1 MKEKWKK
8 IPPKYIVAGIVFV
21 LIALFL
27 VKHRS
32 FFYYTRQDDYNDMSG
47 EKTEIAAEQVTVSQ
61 YFAISGNTQN
71 IALLMTNDSGED
83 ASVHA
88 MLKDA
93 DTNQVLAEAESSV
106 PESAGNEEVVTFALA
121 SDGVDEQR
129 NVYLTLEETTKTSK
143 VSYCALEGTYKQ
155 SLSVND
161 ENKEARLRMSVGYGS
176 GLNKPFFFLFVFC
189 VAVVIGI
196 FVIPV
201 KWAKPEN
208 MVLILVAV
216 MGISM
221 AVINPAFQECDGPAH
236 FYRSMDVSYG
246 NLLGSFGNFTHEA
259 GEIYV
264 PENVQEMAYRQVSP
278 DSGGGNAYLE
288 YLKTHKFS
296 KNKVKMTYYESV
308 TSVVYWPQG
317 LGIFIGR
324 ILNFSMYGV
333 ILMGRIFN
341 LLAYMSL
348 AYAAVRFMPFYKNL
362 MAMFAVMPLSI
373 YQASSLSQDAVLNGA
388 GFLFVALCC
397 YYAFDEK
404 VKLNWKK
411 TLVLGLLL
419 LTMFLSK
426 YVYACLGLLVFM
438 IQKDKFN
445 SRKDYWKSF
454 IIALLP
460 FVILGGYVMLRVS
473 SGISGLQAGAGGGA
487 DTMTQ
492 MQYLKTYPVAAIK
505 VIISTLL
512 VNINAYLMQLNILGS
527 MNYPLTL
534 FLVFGPCFLLGVGLL
549 DGQEVRGRIKIR
561 HRIIMLLAFA
571 ITFAAIM
578 MGLYIGDGI
587 ANPVGSSVINGIQG
601 RYFILMLI
609 LPFLALGSDR
619 VKQDIRHFTVKCSGI
634 MGIML
639 LYAVFMLVNTCY

>member
-1 MKEKWKK
+1 MKEKLKK
-8 IPPKYIVAGIVFV
+8 IPPKYIVAGVV
-21 LIALFL
+21 LIVMLLLL

-32 FFYYTRQDDYNDMSG
+32 IFYNSNQDNYNDMSG
-47 EKTEIAAEQVTVSQ
+47 EEENIAAEDAVVSQ
-61 YFAISGNTQN
+61 YFTISGNMQN

-83 ASVHA
+83 ITIHA
-88 MLKDA
+88 VLRDA
-93 DTNQVLAEAESSV
+93 DTAEVLSNIQCNV
-106 PESAGNEEVVTFALA
+106 PKSTGAEEVVNLELVV
-121 SDGVDEQR
+121 DGIDGTR
-129 NVYLTLEETTKTSK
+129 NVCLDLEEVTKASE
-143 VSYCALEGTYKQ
+143 VYYCALSGDYAQT
-155 SLSVND
+155 LLVNGQTTT
-161 ENKEARLRMSVGYGS
+161 ERLRMSVVYGG
-176 GLNKPFFFLFVFC
+176 GLNKTFFILFALGM
-189 VAVVIGI
+189 AVVIGI
-196 FVIPV
+196 FVMPV

-208 MVLILVAV
+208 MVLILVSV
-216 MGISM
+216 MGLSM
-221 AVINPAFQECDGPAH
+221 AVINPAFQECDGPSH

-246 NLLGSFGNFTHEA
+246 NILGSFVNLTHED
-259 GEIYV
+259 GVIYV
-264 PENVQEMAYRQVSP
+264 PENVQEIAYRQLTPNGSE
-278 DSGGGNAYLE
+278 GTAYME
-288 YLKTHKFS
+288 YLKSHKFS
-296 KNKVKMTYYESV
+296 KNKIKMTYYDSV

-317 LGIFIGR
+317 LGIFLGR
-324 ILNFSMYGV
+324 TFNFSIYGV

-341 LLAYMSL
+341 LLAYMGL

-373 YQASSLSQDAVLNGA
+373 YQASSLSQDAVLNGV

-419 LTMFLSK
+419 LLMFLSK

-438 IQKDKFN
+438 IPKDKFN

-492 MQYLKTYPVAAIK
+492 MQYLKMYPAAAVK

-601 RYFILMLI
+601 RYFILMLV

>member
-8 IPPKYIVAGIVFV
+8 ISPKYIAAGIVFI
-21 LIALFL
+21 LIALLL

-32 FFYYTRQDDYNDMSG
+32 VFYYTRQDDYNDMSG
-47 EKTEIAAEQVTVSQ
+47 EKTEIAADQVTVSQ
-61 YFAISGNTQN
+61 YFTISGNIQN

-83 ASVHA
+83 AVIHA
-88 MLKDA
+88 TLKDA
-93 DTNQVLAEAESSV
+93 DTDQVLAETESSV

-121 SDGVDEQR
+121 SDGVDGQR

-143 VSYCALEGTYKQ
+143 VSYCALSGTYEQ
-155 SLSVND
+155 SMAVND
-161 ENKEARLRMSVGYGS
+161 ENKAVRLRMSVVYGG
-176 GLNKPFFFLFVFC
+176 GLNKPFFLLFVLG

-208 MVLILVAV
+208 MVLILITVI
-216 MGISM
+216 GISM

-264 PENVQEMAYRQVSP
+264 PENVQEIAYRQISP
-278 DSGGGNAYLE
+278 GSGGGNAYLE

-296 KNKVKMTYYESV
+296 TNKVKMTYYDSV

-324 ILNFSMYGV
+324 TLNFSMYGV

-341 LLAYMSL
+341 LLAYMGL

-362 MAMFAVMPLSI
+362 MAMLAVMPLSI
-373 YQASSLSQDAVLNGA
+373 YQASSLSQDAVLNGV

-411 TLVLGLLL
+411 TLLLGVLLL
-419 LTMFLSK
+419 VLFLSK
-426 YVYACLGLLVFM
+426 YVYACLGLLAFM
-438 IQKDKFN
+438 IPKNKFN

-454 IIALLP
+454 VIALLP
-460 FVILGGYVMLRVS
+460 LVILGGYVMLRVS
-473 SGISGLQAGAGGGA
+473 SGISGLQAGAGGSA

-492 MQYLKTYPVAAIK
+492 MQYLKIHPTMTLK
-505 VIISTLL
+505 VILSTVLTNL
-512 VNINAYLMQLNILGS
+512 NAYLMHLNILGS
-527 MNYPLTL
+527 LNYPLTL
-534 FLVFGPCFLLGVGLL
+534 FLVIGPCFILGIGLL
-549 DGQEVRGRIKIR
+549 DGQEVRGRIKMR
-561 HRIIMLLAFA
+561 HRIIILLAFA

-587 ANPVGSSVINGIQG
+587 ANPVGASIINGIQG

-609 LPFLALGSDR
+609 LPFLALGSDH

-634 MGIML
+634 MGVML

>member
-1 MKEKWKK
+1 MKEKLKN
-8 IPPKYIVAGIVFV
+8 IPRKYIVAGVV
-21 LIALFL
+21 LIIMLLLL
-27 VKHRS
+27 VKYRS
-32 FFYYTRQDDYNDMSG
+32 IFYNSNQDDYNDMSG
-47 EKTEIAAEQVTVSQ
+47 EEEHIAAEDTVVSQ
-61 YFAISGNTQN
+61 YFTISGNMQN
-71 IALLMTNDSGED
+71 VALLMTNDSGGD
-83 ASVHA
+83 VTIHA
-88 MLKDA
+88 VLRDA
-93 DTNQVLAEAESSV
+93 DTNEVLNDIMCNV
-106 PESAGNEEVVTFALA
+106 PKSTGTEEVINLELVVA
-121 SDGVDEQR
+121 GVDGTK
-129 NVYLTLEETTKTSK
+129 NVCLTMEEVTKASEVYYCTLSGDYAQTLLVNGETTP
-143 VSYCALEGTYKQ
+143 Q
-155 SLSVND
+155 
-161 ENKEARLRMSVGYGS
+161 RLRMSVVYGS
-176 GLNKPFFFLFVFC
+176 GLNKTFFLLFAF
-189 VAVVIGI
+189 AMSVVIGI
-196 FVIPV
+196 FVIPE

-208 MVLILVAV
+208 MVLVLAAV

-221 AVINPAFQECDGPAH
+221 AVINPAFQECDGPSH

-246 NLLGSFGNFTHEA
+246 NVLGSFGNFTHEA

-264 PENVQEMAYRQVSP
+264 PENVQEIAYRQLTPNGSE
-278 DSGGGNAYLE
+278 GTAYME
-288 YLKTHKFS
+288 YLKSHKFS
-296 KNKVKMTYYESV
+296 KNKTKMVYYDSV

-317 LGIFIGR
+317 LGIFLGR
-324 ILNFSMYGV
+324 TLNLSIYHV
-333 ILMGRIFN
+333 ILLGRIFN
-341 LLAYMSL
+341 LLAYMGL
-348 AYAAVRFMPFYKNL
+348 VYAAVRFMPFYKNL
-362 MAMFAVMPLSI
+362 MAMLAVMPLSI
-373 YQASSLSQDAVLNGA
+373 YQASSLSQDAVLNGV

-438 IQKDKFN
+438 IPKDKFN

-454 IIALLP
+454 AIALLP
-460 FVILGGYVMLRVS
+460 LVILGSYVMLRVS

-492 MQYLKTYPVAAIK
+492 IQYLKIHPTMTLK
-505 VIISTLL
+505 VILSTVLTNL
-512 VNINAYLMQLNILGS
+512 NTYLIHLNILGS
-527 MNYPLTL
+527 LNYPLTL
-534 FLVFGPCFLLGVGLL
+534 FLVIGPCFLLCVGLL
-549 DGQEVRGRIKIR
+549 DGQEVSGRIKMR

-578 MGLYIGDGI
+578 LGLYIGDGI
-587 ANPVGSSVINGIQG
+587 ANPVGGTIINGIQG

-634 MGIML
+634 MGVML

>member
-8 IPPKYIVAGIVFV
+8 IPPKYVVAGIVFI
-21 LIALFL
+21 LMALLL
-27 VKHRS
+27 VRHRS

-61 YFAISGNTQN
+61 YFTISGNIQN

-83 ASVHA
+83 AVIHA
-88 MLKDA
+88 TLKDA
-93 DTNQVLAEAESSV
+93 DTDQVLAETESSV

-121 SDGVDEQR
+121 SDGVDGQR
-129 NVYLTLEETTKTSK
+129 NVYLTLEETTKKSK
-143 VSYCALEGTYKQ
+143 VSYCALSGTYEQ
-155 SLSVND
+155 SLAVND
-161 ENKEARLRMSVGYGS
+161 ENKAVRLRMSVVYGG
-176 GLNKPFFFLFVFC
+176 GLNKPFFLLFVLG
-189 VAVVIGI
+189 VAVIIGI

-208 MVLILVAV
+208 MVLILTAV

-221 AVINPAFQECDGPAH
+221 AVINPAFQECDGPSH

-246 NLLGSFGNFTHEA
+246 NLLGSFGNITHEA

-264 PENVQEMAYRQVSP
+264 PENVQEIAYRQVSP
-278 DSGGGNAYLE
+278 GSGGGNAYLE

-317 LGIFIGR
+317 LGIFVGR
-324 ILNFSMYGV
+324 TLNFSMYGV
-333 ILMGRIFN
+333 ILMGRICN
-341 LLAYMSL
+341 LLAYMGL
-348 AYAAVRFMPFYKNL
+348 AYAAVRLMPFYKNL
-362 MAMFAVMPLSI
+362 MAMLAVMPLSI
-373 YQASSLSQDAVLNGA
+373 YQASSLSQDAVLNGV
-388 GFLFVALCC
+388 GFLFAALCC

-411 TLVLGLLL
+411 TLLLGVLLL
-419 LTMFLSK
+419 VMFLSK

-438 IQKDKFN
+438 IPKDKFN

-454 IIALLP
+454 VIALLP
-460 FVILGGYVMLRVS
+460 LVILGGFVMFRVS

-492 MQYLKTYPVAAIK
+492 MQYLKMYPAAAVK

-561 HRIIMLLAFA
+561 HRIIMLLAFI

>member
-8 IPPKYIVAGIVFV
+8 IPPKYVVAGIVFI
-21 LIALFL
+21 LMALLL
-27 VKHRS
+27 VRHRS

-47 EKTEIAAEQVTVSQ
+47 EKTEIAAEQMAVSQ
-61 YFAISGNTQN
+61 YFTISGNIQN

-83 ASVHA
+83 AVIHA
-88 MLKDA
+88 TLKDA
-93 DTNQVLAEAESSV
+93 DTDQVLAETESSV

-121 SDGVDEQR
+121 SDGVDGQR

-143 VSYCALEGTYKQ
+143 VSYCALSGTYEQ
-155 SLSVND
+155 SLAVND
-161 ENKEARLRMSVGYGS
+161 ENKAARLRMSVVYGG
-176 GLNKPFFFLFVFC
+176 GLNKPFFLLFVLG

-208 MVLILVAV
+208 MVLILTAV

-221 AVINPAFQECDGPAH
+221 AVINPAFQECDGPSH

-264 PENVQEMAYRQVSP
+264 PENVQEIAYRQVSP
-278 DSGGGNAYLE
+278 GSGGGNAYLE

-324 ILNFSMYGV
+324 TLNFSMYGV
-333 ILMGRIFN
+333 ILMGRICN
-341 LLAYMSL
+341 LLAYMGL
-348 AYAAVRFMPFYKNL
+348 AYATVRLMPFYKNL
-362 MAMFAVMPLSI
+362 MAMLAVMPLSI
-373 YQASSLSQDAVLNGA
+373 YQASSLSQDAVLNGV

-411 TLVLGLLL
+411 TLLLGVLLL
-419 LTMFLSK
+419 VMFLSK

-438 IQKDKFN
+438 IPKDKFN

-454 IIALLP
+454 VIALLP
-460 FVILGGYVMLRVS
+460 LVILGGFVMFRVS
-473 SGISGLQAGAGGGA
+473 SGISGLQAGAGSGA

-492 MQYLKTYPVAAIK
+492 MQYLKIHPSMAVK
-505 VIISTLL
+505 VILSTFLTNL
-512 VNINAYLMQLNILGS
+512 NAYLMQLNILGS
-527 MNYPLTL
+527 LNYPLTL
-534 FLVFGPCFLLGVGLL
+534 FLVMGPCFLLGVGLL

-587 ANPVGSSVINGIQG
+587 ANPVGGAVINGIQG

>member
-1 MKEKWKK
+1 MKEKLKK
-8 IPPKYIVAGIVFV
+8 IPPKYIVAGVV
-21 LIALFL
+21 LIVMLLLL

-32 FFYYTRQDDYNDMSG
+32 IFYNSNQDNYNDMSG
-47 EKTEIAAEQVTVSQ
+47 KEENIAAEDAVVSQ
-61 YFAISGNTQN
+61 YFTISGNMQN
-71 IALLMTNDSGED
+71 IALLMMNDSGED
-83 ASVHA
+83 ITIHA
-88 MLKDA
+88 VLRDA
-93 DTNQVLAEAESSV
+93 DTAEVLSNIQCNIPKSTGA
-106 PESAGNEEVVTFALA
+106 EEVVNLELA
-121 SDGVDEQR
+121 VDGIDGTR
-129 NVYLTLEETTKTSK
+129 NVCLDLEEVTKASE
-143 VSYCALEGTYKQ
+143 VYYCALSGDYAQT
-155 SLSVND
+155 LLVNGQTTT
-161 ENKEARLRMSVGYGS
+161 ERLRMSVVYGG
-176 GLNKPFFFLFVFC
+176 GLNKTFFILF
-189 VAVVIGI
+189 ALGIIAVIGI
-196 FVIPV
+196 FVMPV

-208 MVLILVAV
+208 MVLILVSV
-216 MGISM
+216 IGISM
-221 AVINPAFQECDGPAH
+221 AVINPAFQECDGPSH

-246 NLLGSFGNFTHEA
+246 NILGSFANLTHED
-259 GEIYV
+259 GVIYV
-264 PENVQEMAYRQVSP
+264 PENVQEIAYRKLTPNGSE
-278 DSGGGNAYLE
+278 GTGYLE
-288 YLKTHKFS
+288 YLQTHKFS
-296 KNKVKMTYYESV
+296 KNKIKMTYYDSV

-317 LGIFIGR
+317 LGIFLGR
-324 ILNFSMYGV
+324 TFNFSIYGV

-341 LLAYMSL
+341 LLAYMGL

-362 MAMFAVMPLSI
+362 MAMLAVMPLSI

-411 TLVLGLLL
+411 TLLLGILL
-419 LTMFLSK
+419 LTMLLSK

-438 IQKDKFN
+438 IPKDKFN

-454 IIALLP
+454 VIALLP
-460 FVILGGYVMLRVS
+460 LTIIGGYVIFQLS
-473 SGISGLQAGAGGGA
+473 SGISGLQAGAGDGA

-492 MQYLKTYPVAAIK
+492 MQYLKTYPIAAVK
-505 VIISTLL
+505 VIISTLI
-512 VNINAYLMQLNILGS
+512 VNLNDYLQQLNILGS

-534 FLVFGPCFLLGVGLL
+534 LAVIEPCFLLGVGLL
-549 DGQEVRGRIKIR
+549 DGQEVRDRIKIK
-561 HRIIMLLAFA
+561 HRILILLAFV

-578 MGLYIGDGI
+578 IGLYIGDGI

-609 LPFLALGSDR
+609 LPFLALGSDH

>member
-1 MKEKWKK
+1 MKKKWKK
-8 IPPKYIVAGIVFV
+8 IPPKYVVAGIVFI
-21 LIALFL
+21 LMALLL
-27 VKHRS
+27 VRHRS

-61 YFAISGNTQN
+61 YFTISGNIQN

-83 ASVHA
+83 AVIHA
-88 MLKDA
+88 TLKDA
-93 DTNQVLAEAESSV
+93 DTDQVLAETESSV

-121 SDGVDEQR
+121 SDGVDGQR
-129 NVYLTLEETTKTSK
+129 NVYLTLEETTKKSK
-143 VSYCALEGTYKQ
+143 VSYCALEGTYEQ
-155 SLSVND
+155 SLAVND
-161 ENKEARLRMSVGYGS
+161 ENKAVHLRMSVIYGG
-176 GLNKPFFFLFVFC
+176 GLNKPFFLLFVLG
-189 VAVVIGI
+189 VAVIIGI

-208 MVLILVAV
+208 MVLILTAV

-221 AVINPAFQECDGPAH
+221 AVINPAFQECDGPSH

-246 NLLGSFGNFTHEA
+246 NLLGSFGNITHEA

-264 PENVQEMAYRQVSP
+264 PENVQEIAYRQVSP
-278 DSGGGNAYLE
+278 GSGGGNAYLE

-324 ILNFSMYGV
+324 TLNFSMYGV
-333 ILMGRIFN
+333 ILMGRICN
-341 LLAYMSL
+341 LLAYMGL
-348 AYAAVRFMPFYKNL
+348 AYAAVRLMPFYKNL
-362 MAMFAVMPLSI
+362 MAMLAVMPLSI
-373 YQASSLSQDAVLNGA
+373 YQASSLSQDAVLNGV

-411 TLVLGLLL
+411 TLLLGVLLL
-419 LTMFLSK
+419 VMFLSK

-438 IQKDKFN
+438 IPRDKFN

-454 IIALLP
+454 VIALLP
-460 FVILGGYVMLRVS
+460 LVILGGFVMFRVS
-473 SGISGLQAGAGGGA
+473 SGISGLQAGASSGA

-492 MQYLKTYPVAAIK
+492 MQYLKIHPSMAVK
-505 VIISTLL
+505 VILSTLL
-512 VNINAYLMQLNILGS
+512 TNLNAYLMQLNILGS
-527 MNYPLTL
+527 LNYPLAL
-534 FLVFGPCFLLGVGLL
+534 FLVMGPCFLLGVGLL
-549 DGQEVRGRIKIR
+549 DGQEVSGRIKIR

-587 ANPVGSSVINGIQG
+587 ANPVGGAVINGIQG

-634 MGIML
+634 MGVML

>member
-1 MKEKWKK
+1 M
-8 IPPKYIVAGIVFV
+8 
-21 LIALFL
+21 
-27 VKHRS
+27 
-32 FFYYTRQDDYNDMSG
+32 
-47 EKTEIAAEQVTVSQ
+47 
-61 YFAISGNTQN
+61 
-71 IALLMTNDSGED
+71 
-83 ASVHA
+83 
-88 MLKDA
+88 
-93 DTNQVLAEAESSV
+93 
-106 PESAGNEEVVTFALA
+106 
-121 SDGVDEQR
+121 
-129 NVYLTLEETTKTSK
+129 
-143 VSYCALEGTYKQ
+143 
-155 SLSVND
+155 
-161 ENKEARLRMSVGYGS
+161 
-176 GLNKPFFFLFVFC
+176 
-189 VAVVIGI
+189 AVVIGI
-196 FVIPV
+196 FVMPV

-208 MVLILVAV
+208 MVLILVSV

-221 AVINPAFQECDGPAH
+221 AVINPAFQECDGPSH

-246 NLLGSFGNFTHEA
+246 NILGSFANLTHED
-259 GEIYV
+259 GVIYV
-264 PENVQEMAYRQVSP
+264 PENVQEIAYRKLTPNGSE
-278 DSGGGNAYLE
+278 GTGYLE
-288 YLKTHKFS
+288 YLQTHKFS
-296 KNKVKMTYYESV
+296 KNKIKMTYYDSV

-317 LGIFIGR
+317 LGIFLGR
-324 ILNFSMYGV
+324 TFNLSIYSV
-333 ILMGRIFN
+333 ILIGRIFN
-341 LLAYMSL
+341 LLAYMGL

-438 IQKDKFN
+438 IPKDKFN

-460 FVILGGYVMLRVS
+460 FVILGGYVMFRVS

-492 MQYLKTYPVAAIK
+492 MQYLKAYPIATVK
-505 VIISTLL
+505 VIISTLI
-512 VNINAYLMQLNILGS
+512 VNLNDYLQQLNMLGS

-534 FLVFGPCFLLGVGLL
+534 LAVIGPCFLLGVGLL

-561 HRIIMLLAFA
+561 HRIIMLLAFI

-619 VKQDIRHFTVKCSGI
+619 VKQDIRYFTVKCSGI

>member
-8 IPPKYIVAGIVFV
+8 IPPKYVVAGIVFI
-21 LIALFL
+21 LMALLL
-27 VKHRS
+27 VRHRS

-47 EKTEIAAEQVTVSQ
+47 EKTEIAAEQVAVSQ
-61 YFAISGNTQN
+61 YFTVSGNIQN

-83 ASVHA
+83 AVIHA
-88 MLKDA
+88 TLKDA
-93 DTNQVLAEAESSV
+93 DTDQVLAETESSV

-121 SDGVDEQR
+121 SDGVDGQR

-143 VSYCALEGTYKQ
+143 VSYCALSGTYEQ
-155 SLSVND
+155 SLAVND
-161 ENKEARLRMSVGYGS
+161 ENKAARLRMSVVYGG
-176 GLNKPFFFLFVFC
+176 GLNKPFFLLFVLG

-208 MVLILVAV
+208 MVLILTAV

-221 AVINPAFQECDGPAH
+221 AVINPAFQECDGPSH

-264 PENVQEMAYRQVSP
+264 PENVQEIAYRQVSP
-278 DSGGGNAYLE
+278 GSGGGNAYLE

-324 ILNFSMYGV
+324 TLNFSMYGI
-333 ILMGRIFN
+333 ILMGRICN
-341 LLAYMSL
+341 LLAYMGL
-348 AYAAVRFMPFYKNL
+348 AYATVRLMPFYKNL
-362 MAMFAVMPLSI
+362 MAMLAVMPLSI
-373 YQASSLSQDAVLNGA
+373 YQASSLSQDAVLNGV

-411 TLVLGLLL
+411 TLLLGVLLL
-419 LTMFLSK
+419 VMFLSK

-438 IQKDKFN
+438 IPKDKFN

-454 IIALLP
+454 VIALLP
-460 FVILGGYVMLRVS
+460 LVILGGFVMFRVS
-473 SGISGLQAGAGGGA
+473 SGISGLQAGAGSGA

-492 MQYLKTYPVAAIK
+492 MQYLKIHPSMAVK
-505 VIISTLL
+505 VILSTFLTNL
-512 VNINAYLMQLNILGS
+512 NAYLMQLNILGS
-527 MNYPLTL
+527 LNYPLTL
-534 FLVFGPCFLLGVGLL
+534 FLVMGPCFLLGVGLL

-571 ITFAAIM
+571 ITFATIM

-587 ANPVGSSVINGIQG
+587 ANPVGGAVINGIQG

>member
-8 IPPKYIVAGIVFV
+8 IPPKYIVAGIVFI

-61 YFAISGNTQN
+61 YFTISGNTQN

-121 SDGVDEQR
+121 SDGVDGQR
-129 NVYLTLEETTKTSK
+129 NVYLTLEETTKASK

-161 ENKEARLRMSVGYGS
+161 ENKAARLRMSVGYGS

-221 AVINPAFQECDGPAH
+221 AVINPAFQECDGPSH

-264 PENVQEMAYRQVSP
+264 PENVQKIAYRQVSP

-341 LLAYMSL
+341 LLAYMGL

-373 YQASSLSQDAVLNGA
+373 YQASSLSQDAVLNGV

-411 TLVLGLLL
+411 ALMLGLLL

-438 IQKDKFN
+438 IPKDKFN

-473 SGISGLQAGAGGGA
+473 SGISDLQAGAGGGA

-492 MQYLKTYPVAAIK
+492 MQYLKIHPSMTVK
-505 VIISTLL
+505 VILSTLL
-512 VNINAYLMQLNILGS
+512 ANLNAYLMQLNILGS
-527 MNYPLTL
+527 LNYSLTL
-534 FLVFGPCFLLGVGLL
+534 FLVMGPCFVLGVGLL

-561 HRIIMLLAFA
+561 HRIIMLLAFI

-587 ANPVGSSVINGIQG
+587 ANPVGASVINGIQG

>member
-1 MKEKWKK
+1 MKEKLKK
-8 IPPKYIVAGIVFV
+8 IPPKYIVAGVV
-21 LIALFL
+21 LIVMLLLL

-32 FFYYTRQDDYNDMSG
+32 IFYNSNQDNYNDMSG
-47 EKTEIAAEQVTVSQ
+47 KEENIAAEDAVVSQ
-61 YFAISGNTQN
+61 YFTISGNMQN
-71 IALLMTNDSGED
+71 IALLMMNDSGED
-83 ASVHA
+83 ITIHA
-88 MLKDA
+88 VLRDA
-93 DTNQVLAEAESSV
+93 DTAEVLSNIQCNV
-106 PESAGNEEVVTFALA
+106 PKSTGAEEVVNLELA
-121 SDGVDEQR
+121 VDGIDGTR
-129 NVYLTLEETTKTSK
+129 NVCLDLEEVTKASE
-143 VSYCALEGTYKQ
+143 VYYCALSGDYAQT
-155 SLSVND
+155 LLVNGQTTT
-161 ENKEARLRMSVGYGS
+161 ERLRMSVVYGG
-176 GLNKPFFFLFVFC
+176 GLNKTFFILF
-189 VAVVIGI
+189 ALGIIAVIGI
-196 FVIPV
+196 FVMPV

-208 MVLILVAV
+208 MVLILVSV
-216 MGISM
+216 IGISM
-221 AVINPAFQECDGPAH
+221 AVINPAFQECDGPSH

-246 NLLGSFGNFTHEA
+246 NILGSFANLTHED
-259 GEIYV
+259 GVIYV
-264 PENVQEMAYRQVSP
+264 PENVQEIAYRKLTPNGSE
-278 DSGGGNAYLE
+278 GTGYLE
-288 YLKTHKFS
+288 YLQTHKFS
-296 KNKVKMTYYESV
+296 KNKIKMTYYDSV

-317 LGIFIGR
+317 LGIFLGR
-324 ILNFSMYGV
+324 TFNFSIYGV

-341 LLAYMSL
+341 LLAYMGL

-362 MAMFAVMPLSI
+362 MAMLAVMPLSI

-411 TLVLGLLL
+411 TLLLGILL
-419 LTMFLSK
+419 LTMLLSK

-438 IQKDKFN
+438 IPKDKFN

-454 IIALLP
+454 VIALLP
-460 FVILGGYVMLRVS
+460 LTIIGGYVIFQLS
-473 SGISGLQAGAGGGA
+473 SGISGLQAGAGDGA

-492 MQYLKTYPVAAIK
+492 MQYLKTYPIAAVK
-505 VIISTLL
+505 VIISTLI
-512 VNINAYLMQLNILGS
+512 VNLNDYLQQLNILGS

-534 FLVFGPCFLLGVGLL
+534 LAVIEPCFLLGVGLL
-549 DGQEVRGRIKIR
+549 DGQEVRDRIKIK
-561 HRIIMLLAFA
+561 HRILILLAFV

-578 MGLYIGDGI
+578 IGLYIGDGI

-609 LPFLALGSDR
+609 LPFLALGSDH

>member
-1 MKEKWKK
+1 
-8 IPPKYIVAGIVFV
+8 
-21 LIALFL
+21 
-27 VKHRS
+27 
-32 FFYYTRQDDYNDMSG
+32 
-47 EKTEIAAEQVTVSQ
+47 
-61 YFAISGNTQN
+61 
-71 IALLMTNDSGED
+71 
-83 ASVHA
+83 
-88 MLKDA
+88 
-93 DTNQVLAEAESSV
+93 
-106 PESAGNEEVVTFALA
+106 
-121 SDGVDEQR
+121 
-129 NVYLTLEETTKTSK
+129 
-143 VSYCALEGTYKQ
+143 
-155 SLSVND
+155 
-161 ENKEARLRMSVGYGS
+161 
-176 GLNKPFFFLFVFC
+176 
-189 VAVVIGI
+189 
-196 FVIPV
+196 
-201 KWAKPEN
+201 
-208 MVLILVAV
+208 MVLILVFV
-216 MGISM
+216 MGLSM
-221 AVINPAFQECDGPAH
+221 AVINPAFQECDGPSH

-246 NLLGSFGNFTHEA
+246 NILGSFANLTHED
-259 GEIYV
+259 GVIYV
-264 PENVQEMAYRQVSP
+264 PENVQEIAYRKLTPNGSE
-278 DSGGGNAYLE
+278 GTGYLE
-288 YLKTHKFS
+288 YLQTHKFS
-296 KNKVKMTYYESV
+296 KNKIKMTYYDSV

-317 LGIFIGR
+317 LGIFLGR
-324 ILNFSMYGV
+324 TFNFSIYGV

-341 LLAYMSL
+341 LLAYMGL
-348 AYAAVRFMPFYKNL
+348 AYAAVRLMPFYKNL

-373 YQASSLSQDAVLNGA
+373 YQASSLSQDAVLNGV

-438 IQKDKFN
+438 IPKDKFN

-460 FVILGGYVMLRVS
+460 FVILGGYVMFRVS

-492 MQYLKTYPVAAIK
+492 MQYLKAYPIAAIK
-505 VIISTLL
+505 VIISTLI
-512 VNINAYLMQLNILGS
+512 VNLNDYLQQLNMLGS

-534 FLVFGPCFLLGVGLL
+534 LAVIGPCFLLGVGLL

-561 HRIIMLLAFA
+561 HRIIMLLAFI

-609 LPFLALGSDR
+609 LPFLALGSDH

>member
-1 MKEKWKK
+1 
-8 IPPKYIVAGIVFV
+8 
-21 LIALFL
+21 
-27 VKHRS
+27 
-32 FFYYTRQDDYNDMSG
+32 
-47 EKTEIAAEQVTVSQ
+47 
-61 YFAISGNTQN
+61 
-71 IALLMTNDSGED
+71 
-83 ASVHA
+83 
-88 MLKDA
+88 
-93 DTNQVLAEAESSV
+93 
-106 PESAGNEEVVTFALA
+106 
-121 SDGVDEQR
+121 
-129 NVYLTLEETTKTSK
+129 
-143 VSYCALEGTYKQ
+143 
-155 SLSVND
+155 
-161 ENKEARLRMSVGYGS
+161 
-176 GLNKPFFFLFVFC
+176 
-189 VAVVIGI
+189 
-196 FVIPV
+196 
-201 KWAKPEN
+201 
-208 MVLILVAV
+208 
-216 MGISM
+216 
-221 AVINPAFQECDGPAH
+221 
-236 FYRSMDVSYG
+236 
-246 NLLGSFGNFTHEA
+246 
-259 GEIYV
+259 
-264 PENVQEMAYRQVSP
+264 
-278 DSGGGNAYLE
+278 
-288 YLKTHKFS
+288 
-296 KNKVKMTYYESV
+296 MTYYDSV

-317 LGIFIGR
+317 LGIFLGR
-324 ILNFSMYGV
+324 TFNFSIYGV

-341 LLAYMSL
+341 LLAYMGL

-373 YQASSLSQDAVLNGA
+373 YQASSLSQDAVLNGV

-419 LTMFLSK
+419 LMMFLSK

-438 IQKDKFN
+438 IPKDKFN

-473 SGISGLQAGAGGGA
+473 SGISGLQAGASGGA

-492 MQYLKTYPVAAIK
+492 MQYLKMYPAAAVK

-512 VNINAYLMQLNILGS
+512 ININAYLMQLNILGS

-561 HRIIMLLAFA
+561 HRIIMLLAFI

-619 VKQDIRHFTVKCSGI
+619 VKQDIRHFTVKCSGF